1 MVSNAVSVNISLNK
15 DVLLAYRA
23 HQVTTVMK
31 SVKPH
36 LKVTVTEVITA
47 KESQPQQP
55 HLLHKKQLE
64 VHAIQAISA
73 PKALL
78 GQSHV
83 NRVTHVQAL

>member
-1 MVSNAVSVNISLNK
+1 
-15 DVLLAYRA
+15 
-23 HQVTTVMK
+23 VTK

-36 LKVTVTEVITA
+36 LKVTVMEDITA

-55 HLLHKKQLE
+55 HLLHKRQLE

-83 NRVTHVQAL
+83 NPVTHVQAL